1 MLTSNWERA
10 GRSMWVAVVTAAL
23 VSCTGGGDAASVRI
37 TRPADGVEVSSS
49 EVIVVLE
56 ASGIEIAPVAD
67 GRQNTAHHHLFIDRD
82 LTPLGD
88 VIPANVDGI
97 VHLGGG
103 QAEHRLTGLAPGPHR
118 VIAVLADVQHL
129 PLRPVAADTVEFT
142 ILP

>member
-10 GRSMWVAVVTAAL
+10 GTSMWVAVVTAAL

-118 VIAVLADVQHL
+118 VIAVLADVQPL